1 MDFSEIEN
9 NMQGGSSTWI
19 SKIADTINGVMEKVR
34 QPLSKLNKIP
44 SILLLCE
51 IMNRPGLS
59 AISLTS
65 AIIARLPEA
74 GIYTG
79 TGKDGKENMVNQF
92 VKIVSEELIKEIHD
106 NAVVQGSIDI
116 GQITIT
122 GQGGNA
128 GGPVVITGQNINM
141 PEINGL
147 IR

>member
-128 GGPVVITGQNINM
+128 GGPVVITGQNVNM

>member
-1 MDFSEIEN
+1 MDFSEIEK

-128 GGPVVITGQNINM
+128 GGPVVITGQNVNM

>member
-1 MDFSEIEN
+1 M
-9 NMQGGSSTWI
+9 
-19 SKIADTINGVMEKVR
+19 
-34 QPLSKLNKIP
+34 
-44 SILLLCE
+44 LLCE

-106 NAVVQGSIDI
+106 NAVVQGAIEM

-122 GQGGNA
+122 GEGGNA
-128 GGPVVITGQNINM
+128 GGPVVITGRNINT